1 MSNKVKYVSPQF
13 IVDPSKTQILEES
26 SIGFGISKIKM
37 KVTLQ
42 EKDVVNNNRR
52 SYDEEILKLIVA
64 QLGPKATE
72 RKLLAELDHPIQQV
86 DDIQEKL
93 KRTAT
98 ISLGRACLLF
108 TKLEFDS
115 KYIVAECET
124 LTTEKGKILYSL
136 IKDKVVFGFSLRAL
150 GSTKTMP
157 NGIIKVL
164 LDGFKAITFDVVSNP
179 SHSNAVVTEFIN
191 ESTFDGVISSLKT
204 LRNSVNGIELTGSNL
219 QAISENTTPELL
231 ESTYFIG
238 NKVKYVSKDIGSE
251 GLQVLLESEELGGV
265 EMNSDKF
272 SFGNT
277 CISNI
282 EEAISYFLN
291 MKSQKIVGF
300 KL

>member
-1 MSNKVKYVSPQF
+1 
-13 IVDPSKTQILEES
+13 
-26 SIGFGISKIKM
+26 M

-86 DDIQEKL
+86 DNIEEKL

-108 TKLEFDS
+108 TKLEFDG

-157 NGIIKVL
+157 NGVIKVL

-191 ESTFDGVISSLKT
+191 ESTYDGVISSLKT
-204 LRNSVNGIELTGSNL
+204 LKNSVNGIELTGSNL

>member
-1 MSNKVKYVSPQF
+1 MKNVKYVSPQF
-13 IVDPSKTQILEES
+13 LVDPSKTIILEET

-86 DDIQEKL
+86 DNIEEKL

-108 TKLEFDS
+108 TKLEFDG

-157 NGIIKVL
+157 NGVIKVL